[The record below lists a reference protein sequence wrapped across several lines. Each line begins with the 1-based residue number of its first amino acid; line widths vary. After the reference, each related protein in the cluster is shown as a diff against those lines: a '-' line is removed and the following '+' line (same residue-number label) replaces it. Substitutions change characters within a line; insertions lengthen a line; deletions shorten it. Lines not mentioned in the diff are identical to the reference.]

1 MSKIKWVEY
10 DRERKVTT
18 GPRHPNPVWI
28 MEMQYE
34 DGVTIG
40 SFDGQIWQTWNG
52 SDDCLVTHWAEID
65 YPGGPE

>member
-1 MSKIKWVEY
+1 MSGVTWIKY
-10 DRERKVTT
+10 DRTRESTAPK
-18 GPRHPNPVWI
+18 HPNPVWI

-40 SFDGQIWQTWNG
+40 SFDGVIWQTWTG
-52 SDDCLVTHWAEID
+52 SDDCLVTHWAEIE